1 MAPPQ
6 LRGML
11 RRQIMRDIAVAFTL
25 AFSGGAAW
33 WFGVAMPRQRKY
45 EEFYRNYD
53 AQAVA
58 AKMTASFEEQGGHQ
72 LG

>member
-11 RRQIMRDIAVAFTL
+11 KRQLMRDITVGFTL
-25 AFSGGAAW
+25 SFIGAAAW
-33 WFGVAMPRQRKY
+33 WFGVARPRQLKY

-58 AKMTASFEEQGGHQ
+58 ESMTASFEEKGG
-72 LG
+72 L

>member
-11 RRQIMRDIAVAFTL
+11 KRQIVRDIAAAFAL
-25 AFSGGAAW
+25 GFAGGAVW
-33 WFGVAMPRQRKY
+33 WFGVVKPRQRKY

-58 AKMTASFEEQGGHQ
+58 ESMTASFEEKGGF
-72 LG
+72 

>member
-11 RRQIMRDIAVAFTL
+11 KRQIMKDIAVGFALSFM
-25 AFSGGAAW
+25 GAGAW
-33 WFGVAMPRQRKY
+33 WFGVALPRRRKY
-45 EEFYRNYD
+45 EDFYKNYD

-58 AKMTASFEEQGGHQ
+58 ESMTASFEEKGGF
-72 LG
+72 